1 MTALRAALLA
11 CRVAALV
18 VALWAVIAGW
28 RPMLDILTT
37 HEVRIELRPL
47 GVPLQPPANRWI

>member
-37 HEVRIELRPL
+37 HEVR
-47 GVPLQPPANRWI
+47 VPLHPPANRWI

>member
-1 MTALRAALLA
+1 MTALRWTRMA

-18 VALWAVIAGW
+18 VALWAVTTGW